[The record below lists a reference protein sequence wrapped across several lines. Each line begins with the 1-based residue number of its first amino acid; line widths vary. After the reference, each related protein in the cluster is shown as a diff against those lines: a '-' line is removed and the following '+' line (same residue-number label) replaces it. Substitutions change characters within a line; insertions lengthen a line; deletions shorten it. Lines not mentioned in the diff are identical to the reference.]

1 MRPNE
6 LVNHVEELADN
17 MNEVLSAK
25 WSELRGIDVI
35 NVAISTVTIPE
46 EDQKMLKEL
55 QKAAALKDPTLAAA
69 TLAAAKAD
77 AMKAAAAN
85 ENGAAMGFMG
95 MGMAMNSDGTNAQD
109 LYAMGTKAA
118 PQVNVSEAAQT
129 AAQATGA
136 VNFCPNCGQKLDGA
150 KFCPNCG
157 RPTGN

>member
-6 LVNHVEELADN
+6 LVNHVEELSDS

-25 WSELRGIDVI
+25 WSETRGIDVI
-35 NVAISTVTIPE
+35 SVAINTVTIPE
-46 EDQKMLKEL
+46 EDQKMIKEL

-109 LYAMGTKAA
+109 LFAMGSKQA
-118 PQVNVSEAAQT
+118 PQVSTGEAAAA

-136 VNFCPNCGQKLDGA
+136 VNF
-150 KFCPNCG
+150 
-157 RPTGN
+157 